1 MVTNLRRELAITETS
16 QIPGI
21 YDLAHEVFL
30 STDCTD
36 HSKLFVCCEMDV
48 FSKFVCLLLGM
59 LLSQS
64 KSLRMPLKVG
74 NCQSA
79 PVRFNRNGFGLRGNM
94 KLSSSTISNTEF
106 AGPLS
111 PDFVRYLSFVQIFQA
126 HIDAMYSDSMKI
138 KCPFFRRRATDSVDG
153 MASVVRFILARHKS
167 LPIPML
173 PGSQQ
178 ISISSTPK
186 LYGLSVS
193 AISNVIAKDW
203 KCRSSFSS
211 LTAGKGYY
219 ITGKLTREIYRDDC
233 FFDGPDPDMPVLGVK
248 KYVSST
254 SQLFDHKASRADLI
268 SISSSEDDR
277 TITVH
282 WRLEGILNLPW
293 HPVLKPWTGQTTY
306 YLDDSGLI
314 ERHIELWDI
323 SVLDAFV
330 STLFPF
336 LNFGAPPATPVTH

>member
-1 MVTNLRRELAITETS
+1 MRTYCA
-16 QIPGI
+16 
-21 YDLAHEVFL
+21 
-30 STDCTD
+30 D
-36 HSKLFVCCEMDV
+36 HTQLFADCEMNF
-48 FSKFVCLLLGM
+48 FSKFACLLLGM

-64 KSLRMPLKVG
+64 KSLQMPLKVRH
-74 NCQSA
+74 CQSA
-79 PVRFNRNGFGLRGNM
+79 PVRLDGNGFGLRGSM
-94 KLSSSTISNTEF
+94 KLPSSTLSNNEYD
-106 AGPLS
+106 GPFS
-111 PDFVRYLSFVQIFQA
+111 PDFLRYLSFVRIFQA
-126 HIDAMYSDSMKI
+126 HIDAMYNDSMKI

-153 MASVVRFILARHKS
+153 IASVVRFILARHKS

-178 ISISSTPK
+178 VSISSTPK
-186 LYGLSVS
+186 LHGLSVN
-193 AISNVIAKDW
+193 AISSIIAKDW

-219 ITGKLTREIYRDDC
+219 ITGKLTKEIYRDDC

-268 SISSSEDDR
+268 SITSSEEYR
-277 TITVH
+277 TVTVH

-293 HPVLKPWTGQTTY
+293 HPVLKPWTGHTTY

-314 ERHIELWDI
+314 VRHIELWDI

-336 LNFGAPPATPVTH
+336 LNFGAPPAIPVTY